1 MGNRTLLAL
10 AAAAALAAPRAGAAA
25 DDAWSL
31 TLGVWGG
38 VTRYD
43 VLGLEHGLSS
53 VSAQDGEDL
62 LDGNFDSV
70 GASAILRLGW
80 FEVGALYEGTALDA
94 DARSEVL
101 TPLVGFKWDLTDSLR
116 FEALA
121 ELGGHRIADI
131 GSGTELPESVWLPY
145 VGVRPGLSFRMP
157 LGPTRLV
164 LSATPF
170 ARWDI
175 VKKDVS
181 VKTSAGSDTRTVY
194 EAGGTTFGVVGGVGI
209 EL

>member
-1 MGNRTLLAL
+1 MRNRTLLAL
-10 AAAAALAAPRAGAAA
+10 AAALALALPRVGAAA
-25 DDAWSL
+25 EGWSL

-38 VTRYD
+38 LSRYD
-43 VLGLEHGLSS
+43 VLGLEHG
-53 VSAQDGEDL
+53 VDTVGTQDGKDL
-62 LDGNFDSV
+62 LDGDFNAV
-70 GASAILRLGW
+70 GASAVLQVGW
-80 FEVGALYEGTALDA
+80 LELGALYEGTLFDA
-94 DARSEVL
+94 DATSEVL
-101 TPLVGFKWDLTDSLR
+101 TPLVGFKWDITNALR

-121 ELGGHRIADI
+121 ELGGHRISDI

-145 VGVRPGLSFRMP
+145 VGVRPGLSFRVP

-181 VKTSAGSDTRTVY
+181 VQTSAGPDTRTVY
-194 EAGGTTFGVVGGVGI
+194 EAGGTTFGLVGGVGV